1 MGSDPQ
7 GLTPDSQYQQQQYQ
21 QREAPMDHLLQLDNI
36 SCRYD
41 DHTVVE
47 NFSLNITKG
56 DICCLLGPSGCGK
69 TTVLRAIAGF
79 QPLAQGSISL
89 ADEIISTRK
98 DMLPPEQR
106 KIGMVFQDY
115 ALFPHLSVCDNI
127 TFGLQQ
133 YSAQDKERI
142 CREMLALV
150 KLEDMGERFPH
161 ELSGGQQQRIA
172 LARALAPQPQLLLM
186 DEPFSSLDVDLRRSL
201 AIEVREILKSLN
213 ITAIMVTHDQEEAF
227 AFADKIG
234 VVYQGNIQQWAAP
247 FDLYHEPST
256 RFVADFVGQ
265 GVFLPGHAVDNN
277 TVATELGL
285 ISGNR
290 CYDWLPDAPVEVLL
304 RPDDVIYSEQSIKKG
319 EVVSKVFAGTST
331 LYTLKLPTGS
341 LVASAFPSHHD
352 YQIGDQV
359 GIDIEADHLIAF
371 KVDER

>member
-1 MGSDPQ
+1 MN
-7 GLTPDSQYQQQQYQ
+7 
-21 QREAPMDHLLQLDNI
+21 HLLTLDNI

-41 DHTVVE
+41 DRPVVE
-47 NFSLNITKG
+47 NFSLKVTKG

-79 QPLAQGSISL
+79 QKLSSGSINL
-89 ADEIISTRK
+89 GNELISSTK
-98 DMLPPEQR
+98 HVLPPEKRQ
-106 KIGMVFQDY
+106 IGMVFQDY
-115 ALFPHLSVCDNI
+115 ALFPHLTVCDNI
-127 TFGLQQ
+127 TFGLQGKTPEQ
-133 YSAQDKERI
+133 KEAV
-142 CREMLALV
+142 CREMLSLV
-150 KLEDMGERFPH
+150 QLEGLGDRYPH

-186 DEPFSSLDVDLRRSL
+186 DEPFSSLDVDLRRNL

-227 AFADKIG
+227 AFSDKIG
-234 VVYQGNIQQWAAP
+234 VVHDGHIQQWAAP
-247 FDLYHEPST
+247 FDLYHEPAT

-265 GVFLPGHAVDNN
+265 GVFLPGHAVDSN

-290 CYDWLPDAPVEVLL
+290 CYDWIADAPVEVLL
-304 RPDDVIYSEQSIKKG
+304 RPDDVIHADDSVKRG
-319 EVVSKVFAGTST
+319 EVVNKVFAGTST

-352 YQIGDQV
+352 YQIGDMV

-371 KVDER
+371 KVDEH